1 MLECLVSSMPLEDQ
15 RSVKKGLNDFE
26 VVSHVVDEDMDD
38 DGAFF
43 VRVEAL
49 SGAHSVHGICWWKNI
64 HNTIIVH
71 LLGRVIGYKTLL
83 TQMDVMWVPIGD
95 IQLIDL
101 ESNYFV
107 RFSIARVYIK
117 VLTDGPLTIYRS
129 YLTMQP

>member
-49 SGAHSVHGICWWKNI
+49 SGAHSVHGICWWK
-64 HNTIIVH
+64 V
-71 LLGRVIGYKTLL
+71 GCAL
-83 TQMDVMWVPIGD
+83 TRKCMNQVGLRMLV
-95 IQLIDL
+95 
-101 ESNYFV
+101 
-107 RFSIARVYIK
+107 
-117 VLTDGPLTIYRS
+117 
-129 YLTMQP
+129 